1 MARLEREE
9 SSVVTSAIAQSQE
22 NFTLLLAANKIK
34 WFRRQLTS
42 WATLNLREFPWRTTT
57 DAYAIFIAE
66 FLLQKTGANTV
77 APIYEAFLTRYPTL
91 EYLATASVAEIAI
104 LLKPLGL
111 HFRADRLYQS
121 VRVIIEQYDGKIPAS
136 EAQLL
141 SLPGIGLYTAR
152 SICANAFA
160 QPLAIL
166 DTNVARILERFFGLQ
181 GNRVK
186 SRCKLLW
193 SAAEYVAPKTSVS
206 RWNLTLLDFGAGV
219 CTARNPSCGICP
231 LRSQCNYA
239 KINLDLNHE

>member
-1 MARLEREE
+1 M
-9 SSVVTSAIAQSQE
+9 TSAIAQSQE
-22 NFTLLLAANKIK
+22 ITSLLSQSKIE
-34 WFRRQLTS
+34 WFRRQLTD
-42 WATLNLREFPWRTTT
+42 WAFLNLREFPWRNTT

-77 APIYEAFLTRYPTL
+77 APIYEFFLTRYPTL
-91 EYLATASVAEIAI
+91 KDLATASVAEIAI
-104 LLKPLGL
+104 LLQPLGL

-121 VRVIIEQYDGKIPAS
+121 VRAIVSQYDGKIPAA

-141 SLPGIGLYTAR
+141 TLPGIGLYTAR

-166 DTNVARILERFFGLQ
+166 DTNVARVLERFFGLQ

-193 SAAEYVAPKTSVS
+193 GAAEYIAPKTNVS
-206 RWNLTLLDFGAGV
+206 QWNLTLLDFGAGV
-219 CTARNPSCGICP
+219 CTSKNPSCGICP

-239 KINLDLNHE
+239 KINFPINHG

>member
-1 MARLEREE
+1 MTGA
-9 SSVVTSAIAQSQE
+9 VTQSQE
-22 NFTLLLAANKIK
+22 HLASLLATTKIK
-34 WFRRQLTS
+34 WFRRQLTH
-42 WATLNLREFPWRTTT
+42 WAALNLREFPWRSTT
-57 DAYAIFIAE
+57 DPYAIFIAE

-77 APIYEAFLTRYPTL
+77 VPIYETFLTRYPTL
-91 EYLATASVAEIAI
+91 KDLATASVTEIAI

-111 HFRADRLYQS
+111 HFRTDRLYQS
-121 VRVIIEQYDGKIPAS
+121 VRVIVEQYDRKIPTT

-141 SLPGIGLYTAR
+141 ALPGIGLYTAR
-152 SICANAFA
+152 SICAHAFA

-193 SAAEYVAPKTSVS
+193 GAAEYVAPKTNVS
-206 RWNLTLLDFGAGV
+206 QWNLTLLDFGAGV

-239 KINLDLNHE
+239 EIHFDRDRG

>member
-1 MARLEREE
+1 M
-9 SSVVTSAIAQSQE
+9 TGAITQSQE
-22 NFTLLLAANKIK
+22 NLASLLSANKIK
-34 WFRRQLTS
+34 WFRRQLTD
-42 WATLNLREFPWRTTT
+42 WAALNLREFPWRSTT
-57 DAYAIFIAE
+57 DPYAIFIAE

-77 APIYEAFLTRYPTL
+77 VPIYKTFLARYPTL
-91 EYLATASVAEIAI
+91 KDLATASVAEIAI

-121 VRVIIEQYDGKIPAS
+121 VQVTIEQYDGKIPS
-136 EAQLL
+136 TEAQLL
-141 SLPGIGLYTAR
+141 ALPGIGLYTAR
-152 SICANAFA
+152 SVCANAFA

-193 SAAEYVAPKTSVS
+193 GAAEYVAPKTNVS
-206 RWNLTLLDFGAGV
+206 QWNLTLLDFGAGV

-239 KINLDLNHE
+239 KINFDRNRGYAVAHNYLQS

>member
-1 MARLEREE
+1 M
-9 SSVVTSAIAQSQE
+9 TGAITQSQE
-22 NFTLLLAANKIK
+22 NLASLLTPNKIK
-34 WFRRQLTS
+34 WFRRQLTQ
-42 WATLNLREFPWRTTT
+42 WAALNLREFPWRDTT
-57 DAYAIFIAE
+57 DPYAIFIAE

-77 APIYEAFLTRYPTL
+77 LPIYETFLDRYPTIKD
-91 EYLATASVAEIAI
+91 LATASVAEIAI

-121 VRVIIEQYDGKIPAS
+121 GRVIVEQYDGKIPTT

-141 SLPGIGLYTAR
+141 ALPGIGLYTAR

-193 SAAEYVAPKTSVS
+193 GAAEYVAPKISVS
-206 RWNLTLLDFGAGV
+206 QWNLTLLDFGAGV

-239 KINLDLNHE
+239 KINLDMNHE